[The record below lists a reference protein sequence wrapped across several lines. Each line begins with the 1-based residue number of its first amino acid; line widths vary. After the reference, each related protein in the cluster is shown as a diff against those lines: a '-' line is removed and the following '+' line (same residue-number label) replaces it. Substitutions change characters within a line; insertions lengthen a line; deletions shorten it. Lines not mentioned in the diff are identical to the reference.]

1 VDVATE
7 ENKEETFKLIYKPDV
22 ARIIEG
28 CNARIVLLFISSL
41 FSFSGKLNH
50 YFYFF
55 GGSVLVYVLNVMR
68 IAMLSVLMYH
78 FPGQVFLARVLFF
91 YLWSCFHLVGNLGL

>member
-7 ENKEETFKLIYKPDV
+7 ENKEETFKLIYKQDV

-28 CNARIVLLFISSL
+28 CNAIISFLFISSL
-41 FSFSGKLNH
+41 FSFSGKLNQH

-78 FPGQVFLARVLFF
+78 FPGQVFLARVLFCLF
-91 YLWSCFHLVGNLGL
+91 MELFSSCG